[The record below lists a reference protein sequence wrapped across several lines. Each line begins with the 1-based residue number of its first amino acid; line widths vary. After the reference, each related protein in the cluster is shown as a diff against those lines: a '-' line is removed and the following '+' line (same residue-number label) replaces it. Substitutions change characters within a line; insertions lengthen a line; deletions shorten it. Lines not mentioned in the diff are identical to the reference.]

1 MLILFFMATFF
12 CILDVT
18 CFVWCFKFENQK
30 DRRLIGFFLGG
41 GKRSLLLYTT
51 PNHSSVLP
59 LGYPYSRQGSVP
71 LWTPDL
77 PLFMF
82 WAHLNL
88 ISRVRRCLFHTSLRD
103 SLTAVTCAASAH
115 YGLHCQKGGDS
126 LAILKWWQTLSSLF
140 KDGSCSSTHTE
151 GEPALCSFDLV
162 LQTSF
167 PGLRL
172 PTRPGQ
178 PSHSNCFSCGIYEE
192 DLIATSAQTAEFS
205 LLFNH
210 IFLRGDLTASWLY
223 SVWRMHAM

>member
-1 MLILFFMATFF
+1 MISWLLAAVLNVGTLKYALGFLKQKSKILSALLKGRQCWFSSSWLHF

-18 CFVWCFKFENQK
+18 CFVWCFKSENQK

-41 GKRSLLLYTT
+41 GKKSLLLYTT
-51 PNHSSVLP
+51 PKHSSVLP
-59 LGYPYSRQGSVP
+59 LGYPYSRQGSGP

-77 PLFMF
+77 LLFMF

-88 ISRVRRCLFHTSLRD
+88 ISRAQRCLFHTSLRD

-126 LAILKWWQTLSSLF
+126 LAILKWWQTLASLF

-178 PSHSNCFSCGIYEE
+178 PSHSNCFSCGIYE
-192 DLIATSAQTAEFS
+192 
-205 LLFNH
+205 
-210 IFLRGDLTASWLY
+210 
-223 SVWRMHAM
+223 